1 MAVFMASPTKKL
13 KVRRSLKKASAA
25 KRRKNRNRNY
35 GSTAKLLPLNK
46 PNAMEKSVHA
56 AK

>member
-1 MAVFMASPTKKL
+1 MASPTKKL

-35 GSTAKLLPLNK
+35 GSTSKLLPLNK